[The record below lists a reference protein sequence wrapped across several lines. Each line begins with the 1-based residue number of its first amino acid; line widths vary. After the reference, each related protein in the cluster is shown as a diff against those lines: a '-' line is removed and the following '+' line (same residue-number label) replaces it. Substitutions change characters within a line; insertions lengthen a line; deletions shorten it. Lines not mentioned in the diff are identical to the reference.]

1 MMTIQEQLNAIN
13 ETFAKLHRDFVL
25 FESEKKSLSTK
36 FSLEYARVRKKW
48 DKEREQISAV
58 KEDVLKYYRIAKDN
72 SSKELVV
79 SGISGQCPD
88 IARLNSMIEQINS
101 YNRNDPVA
109 GQIIDLASR
118 YIVYLD
124 NELSQIGSKEQAE
137 KRDVDLQRVQES
149 SRLTQQK
156 KRVLM
161 DCERYLQGDDV
172 VNLVRLFEAIHRDY
186 EITESYFDA
195 WGQAVKRKR
204 MMLFGFQ
211 QFALDVPQMLCG
223 TLKNSLG
230 HYFNEII
237 KVVSCPCGFTTDSSE
252 ELNIEYID
260 RNETLVKKGI
270 QALILNFLR
279 YFRPGEYKVSVFD
292 YIHYNADI
300 LGPLSVLVSGKNSI
314 IEKTA
319 TDSKALKQNV
329 AILADYYR
337 KVEEKIG
344 TISLYQYNKQQKPE
358 NRIPFRILIIN
369 RAEDVYRTFDDPEM
383 SYIVNNAEKFGI
395 TVIHMYKSSDGGSKG
410 TDREKKYL
418 QKSKDCIRIISDLA
432 GNFYI
437 ENNVEWLAFKWLDAP
452 TVLPPDFVAKVMA
465 ATKPKEL
472 GSKYFSRY
480 SMKTPAKSTGKR
492 KPISIPFAVDED
504 DNVISCSFENDLFA
518 AYIMGAAG
526 SGKSTL
532 LHTIISGL
540 LMNYH
545 PDEVEL
551 WLMDFKMLEFK
562 RYVDHRPPHVKYILL
577 EKSEDLVFD
586 IIDRLT
592 ELLDKRQREFSQN
605 GWSKLT
611 DVPPEENMPA
621 VFVIIDEF
629 AQMSQ
634 ILKETKGAGYGL
646 DYTIKLENLLAKGRA
661 LGLKFI
667 FASQTYTTGISGLT
681 ETACK
686 QIQMRFALKNTP
698 DEIKQTL
705 NLSSDQITPE
715 LSRTIASMPAYET
728 IFKWADEDNN
738 IHIGRYRNMYTV
750 GSEIETLVDQI
761 NSAIKPVRAGS
772 STNNTTYIDKKPV
785 LIDGSRPKTFKS
797 QISHYKEYE
806 ATQDLEDYDISD
818 ILIYA
823 GVPCSFSLAKPFTL
837 CNATAENILVA
848 GGERD
853 SKANIILSILN
864 SYSRKDYD
872 IEIWAHERSPIF
884 RRYKNTVFGKYT
896 QRTDLGEICG
906 QITDIKKAVQKRAVS
921 EKLIVCFGYE
931 NLASDFDVL
940 GDGATELTEQERTH
954 SQRDTILPDMNE
966 ILQRF
971 RECKDPEEKMRIKTE
986 IAEYNQR
993 VAEANKGLAQNGV
1006 EDEVYGGIYDARAD
1020 MEWIIKR
1027 ASNYGLHFLFC
1038 FDRGRDF
1045 INLNLDENVFRHK
1058 ILFPMSKDESISI
1071 MGSRKANEVGDGT
1084 CIYSNGKD
1092 SFALRPH
1099 IYRGVPC
1106 NGWMIDDNGNIVQR
1120 G

>member
-1 MMTIQEQLNAIN
+1 MTIQEQLNAIN
-13 ETFAKLHRDFVL
+13 ETFVRLHKDFMR
-25 FESEKKSLSTK
+25 FEADKQALSSR
-36 FSLEYARVRKKW
+36 FSLEYARVQEKW
-48 DKEREQISAV
+48 DKERERIIAV

-72 SSKELVV
+72 SSKELVTI
-79 SGISGQCPD
+79 GISGQRPD
-88 IARLNSMIEQINS
+88 IARLNRMIEQINS
-101 YNRNDPVA
+101 YNRNDSVA
-109 GQIIDLASR
+109 GQIIDLSSQ
-118 YIVYLD
+118 YIAYL
-124 NELSQIGSKEQAE
+124 NRELYQISAKEQSE
-137 KRDVDLQRVQES
+137 RRDIDIRKDQKS

-156 KRVLM
+156 KQVLM
-161 DCERYLQGDDV
+161 DCEGYLRGEDV
-172 VNLVRLFEAIHRDY
+172 ANLVRLFETIRRDY
-186 EITESYFDA
+186 EITDSYFND

-204 MMLFGFQ
+204 MMLLGFQ
-211 QFALDVPQMLCG
+211 QFALDVPQMLCK
-223 TLKNSLG
+223 TLKGSLG
-230 HYFNEII
+230 HHFDENSRM
-237 KVVSCPCGFTTDSSE
+237 VNCPCGFTTDSSE
-252 ELNIEYID
+252 EIYIEYVD
-260 RNETLVKKGI
+260 RNEVFVKKGI

-279 YFRPGEYKVSVFD
+279 YFRPNEYKVSVFD
-292 YIHYNADI
+292 YIRYNTDI
-300 LGPLSVLVSGKNSI
+300 LGPLSALASGKNGI
-314 IEKTA
+314 VEKTGSDA
-319 TDSKALKQNV
+319 KSLRQNI

-337 KVEEKIG
+337 KVESKIG
-344 TISLYQYNKQQKPE
+344 IQTLYQYNKQQKPE
-358 NRIPFRILIIN
+358 NQIPFRVLIIN
-369 RAEDVYRTFDDPEM
+369 RAEDVYRTSDDSEM
-383 SYIVNNAEKFGI
+383 AYIVNNAEKFGI
-395 TVIHMYKSSDGGSKG
+395 TVVHMSKSVDGGSKG
-410 TDREKKYL
+410 KDREKKYL
-418 QKSKDCIRIISDLA
+418 AKSKDCIRIISDA
-432 GNFYI
+432 KGNFYI
-437 ENNVEWLAFKWLDAP
+437 ENDVEWLAFNWLDAP
-452 TVLPPDFVAKVMA
+452 ATLPADFITKVTA

-472 GSKYFSRY
+472 GSKYFTRY
-480 SMKTPAKSTGKR
+480 SMKTPVKSTGNR
-492 KPISIPFAVDED
+492 KPISIPFAINED
-504 DNVISCSFENDLFA
+504 DNVISCNFENDLFA

-540 LMNYH
+540 IMNYH

-586 IIDRLT
+586 IIDHLT
-592 ELLDKRQREFSQN
+592 DLLDKRQYKFSQN

-634 ILKETKGAGYGL
+634 ILKETKGAGYGS

-705 NLSSDQITPE
+705 TLSSDQITPE

-750 GSEIETLVDQI
+750 GNEVETLVDRI
-761 NSAIKPVRAGS
+761 NSVIKPVQAGS
-772 STNNTTYIDKKPV
+772 STTSTTYIDKKPV
-785 LIDGSRPKTFKS
+785 LIDGSQPKTFKS
-797 QISHYKEYE
+797 QIPYYREYE
-806 ATQDLEDYDISD
+806 ATQDLDDYDDSD

-848 GGERD
+848 GGDRD
-853 SKANIILSILN
+853 SKVNIILSILN
-864 SYSRKDYD
+864 SYGRKGHE
-872 IEIWAHERSPIF
+872 IEIWAHERAPTF
-884 RRYKNTVFGKYT
+884 KRYKNTVFGKKK

-906 QITDIKKAVQKRAVS
+906 QIAEIKKAVQKRTVS

-940 GDGATELTEQERTH
+940 GEGATEPVKREKFHL
-954 SQRDTILPDMNE
+954 QRDTSLPDMSE
-966 ILQRF
+966 ILQRV
-971 RECKDPEEKMRIKTE
+971 RECSDSEEKKRIVE
-986 IAEYNQR
+986 EYNR
-993 VAEANKGLAQNGV
+993 RRAEAENSSTH
-1006 EDEVYGGIYDARAD
+1006 EDAENDEYEGIYDARDD

-1027 ASNYGLHFLFC
+1027 APNYGLHFLFC
-1038 FDRGRDF
+1038 FDQGRDF
-1045 INLNLDENVFRHK
+1045 INLRLDENAFRHK

-1071 MGSRKANEVGDGT
+1071 MGTRKANEIGDGT

-1092 SFALRPH
+1092 SFTLRPH
-1099 IYRGVPC
+1099 IYHGLPC
-1106 NGWMIDDNGNIVQR
+1106 NGWTIDDAGNIVQR

>member
-1 MMTIQEQLNAIN
+1 MTIQEQLNAIN
-13 ETFAKLHRDFVL
+13 ETFVKLHKDFVG
-25 FESEKKSLSTK
+25 FEAEKQALSRK
-36 FSLEYARVRKKW
+36 FSMELSRVQEKW
-48 DKEREQISAV
+48 NKEREGISAV

-72 SSKELVV
+72 SSKDLVT
-79 SGISGQCPD
+79 SGIGGQRPD
-88 IARLNSMIEQINS
+88 IARLNRMIEQINAC
-101 YNRNDPVA
+101 NRNDPVA
-109 GQIIDLASR
+109 GQIIDLASQ
-118 YIVYLD
+118 YVAYLD
-124 NELSQIGSKEQAE
+124 HELSQISSREETE
-137 KRDVDLQRVQES
+137 KRNVDLRMNQE
-149 SRLTQQK
+149 RTKLTQQK
-156 KRVLM
+156 KQVLM
-161 DCERYLQGDDV
+161 DCQRYLQGEDV
-172 VNLVRLFEAIHRDY
+172 ANLVRLFEAIHRDY
-186 EITESYFDA
+186 EITEAYFKT
-195 WGQAVKRKR
+195 WGQAVQRKR

-230 HYFNEII
+230 HHFDAATKMVN
-237 KVVSCPCGFTTDSSE
+237 CPCGFTTDSSE
-252 ELNIEYID
+252 ELFVEYID
-260 RNETLVKKGI
+260 RNEAFVKKGI
-270 QALILNFLR
+270 QAVILNFLR
-279 YFRPGEYKVSVFD
+279 YFRPNEYKVSVFD
-292 YIHYNADI
+292 SIYYNADV
-300 LGPLSVLVSGKNSI
+300 LGPLSVLASGKNSI

-319 TDSKALKQNV
+319 SNDKNLRHNI

-337 KVEEKIG
+337 KVEAKIG
-344 TISLYQYNKQQKPE
+344 TRSLYQYNKQQKPE

-369 RAEDVYRTFDDPEM
+369 RAEDVYRTSDDPEM
-383 SYIVNNAEKFGI
+383 SYIVNNAKKFGV
-395 TVIHMYKSSDGGSKG
+395 TVVHMTKSADGGSKG
-410 TDREKKYL
+410 KDREKKYL
-418 QKSKDCIRIISDLA
+418 QNSKDCIRIISDSA
-432 GNFYI
+432 GKFYI
-437 ENNVEWLAFKWLDAP
+437 ENNVQWLAFKWLDAP
-452 TVLPPDFVAKVMA
+452 ATLPSEFVAKVTA

-472 GSKYFSRY
+472 GNKYFTRY

-492 KPISIPFAVDED
+492 KPISIPFAIDEE

-540 LMNYH
+540 VMNYH

-586 IIDRLT
+586 MIDHLT
-592 ELLDKRQREFSQN
+592 QLLDRRQHQFSQK

-634 ILKETKGAGYGL
+634 ILKETKGAGYGA

-705 NLSSDQITPE
+705 ALSSDQITPE

-738 IHIGRYRNMYTV
+738 VHVDRYRNMYTV
-750 GSEIETLVDQI
+750 GNEVELLIDKI
-761 NSAIKPVRAGS
+761 NAVMKPVRVGS
-772 STNNTTYIDKKPV
+772 ATTNTSYIDKKPV
-785 LIDGSRPKTFKS
+785 LIDGSQPKTFQS
-797 QISHYKEYE
+797 QIPWYREYE
-806 ATQDLEDYDISD
+806 AAHDLEDYDDSD
-818 ILIYA
+818 ILVYA
-823 GVPCSFSLAKPFTL
+823 GVPCSFSLAKPFLL
-837 CNATAENILVA
+837 CNATSENILIA
-848 GGERD
+848 GGDRD
-853 SKANIILSILN
+853 NKVNIILSVLK
-864 SYSRKDYD
+864 SYSRKGYD

-884 RRYKNTVFGKYT
+884 RRYKNTVFGKCT

-906 QITDIKKAVQKRAVS
+906 QIAQIKKAVQKRQVS
-921 EKLIVCFGYE
+921 EKMIVCFGYE
-931 NLASDFDVL
+931 NLSSDFDVL
-940 GDGATELTEQERTH
+940 GDGATEPVKQEKPR
-954 SQRDTILPDMNE
+954 SQRDTALPDMSE
-966 ILQRF
+966 ILRRV
-971 RECKDPEEKMRIKTE
+971 RECDDPEEKKRIVE
-986 IAEYNQR
+986 EYNRQR
-993 VAEANKGLAQNGV
+993 AEAENNPVQSTD
-1006 EDEVYGGIYDARAD
+1006 EDEAYSGIYDARDD

-1038 FDRGRDF
+1038 FDQVRDF
-1045 INLNLDENVFRHK
+1045 INLRLDENTFRHK

-1071 MGSRKANEVGDGT
+1071 MGSRKANELGDGT

-1092 SFALRPH
+1092 AFTLRPH

-1106 NGWMIDDNGNIVQR
+1106 NGWIVDDRGNIVQR

>member
-1 MMTIQEQLNAIN
+1 MTIQEQLNAIN
-13 ETFAKLHRDFVL
+13 ETFVKLHKDFVR
-25 FESEKKSLSTK
+25 FEAEKKSLSSR
-36 FSLEYARVRKKW
+36 FSTEHSRVQEKW
-48 DKEREQISAV
+48 DKERERISAV
-58 KEDVLKYYRIAKDN
+58 KEDVLKYYRIAKDS
-72 SSKELVV
+72 SSKELVS

-88 IARLNSMIEQINS
+88 IARLNRMIEQINS
-101 YNRNDPVA
+101 SSRNDPVA
-109 GQIIDLASR
+109 GQIIDLASQ
-118 YIVYLD
+118 YIAYLD
-124 NELSQIGSKEQAE
+124 DELSQISSKERFE
-137 KRDVDLQRVQES
+137 KRNVDLRKGQEAAQ
-149 SRLTQQK
+149 LTQQK
-156 KRVLM
+156 KQVLM
-161 DCERYLQGDDV
+161 NCERYLQGDDV
-172 VNLVRLFEAIHRDY
+172 ANLVRLFEAIHRDY
-186 EITESYFDA
+186 EITESYFKT
-195 WGQAVKRKR
+195 WGQTVKRKR

-223 TLKNSLG
+223 TLKSSLG
-230 HYFNEII
+230 HHFNETT
-237 KVVSCPCGFTTDSSE
+237 KMVNCPCGFTTDSSE
-252 ELNIEYID
+252 ELFIEYVD
-260 RNETLVKKGI
+260 RNEAFLKKGI
-270 QALILNFLR
+270 QALILNFIR
-279 YFRPGEYKVSVFD
+279 YFRPSEYKVSVFD
-292 YIHYNADI
+292 YIHYNADV
-300 LGPLSVLVSGKNSI
+300 LGPLFALTSGKNSI

-319 TDSKALKQNV
+319 SDSKTLRQNIV
-329 AILADYYR
+329 ILADYYR
-337 KVEEKIG
+337 KVEPKLG
-344 TISLYQYNKQQKPE
+344 TLTLYQYNKKQKPE

-369 RAEDVYRTFDDPEM
+369 RAEDVYRASDDPEM
-383 SYIVNNAEKFGI
+383 SYVVNNAEKFGV
-395 TVIHMYKSSDGGSKG
+395 TVVHMSKSSDGGSKSK
-410 TDREKKYL
+410 DREKKYL
-418 QKSKDCIRIISDLA
+418 QKSKDCIRIISDSA

-452 TVLPPDFVAKVMA
+452 ASLPAEFVAKVTA

-472 GSKYFSRY
+472 GNKYFSRY
-480 SMKTPAKSTGKR
+480 SMKTPVKSTGKR

-540 LMNYH
+540 IMNYH

-586 IIDRLT
+586 IIDHLT
-592 ELLDKRQREFSQN
+592 ELLDKRQYKFSQN

-634 ILKETKGAGYGL
+634 ILKETKGAGYGA

-705 NLSSDQITPE
+705 TLYSDQITPE
-715 LSRTIASMPAYET
+715 LSRTISSMPAYET

-738 IHIGRYRNMYTV
+738 VHIGRYRNMYTV
-750 GSEIETLVDQI
+750 GNEVETLVDKI
-761 NSAIKPVRAGS
+761 NAVIKPIRAG
-772 STNNTTYIDKKPV
+772 STNNTTCIDKKPV
-785 LIDGSRPKTFKS
+785 LIDGSQPKTFKS
-797 QISHYKEYE
+797 QVPYYREYE
-806 ATQDLEDYDISD
+806 ATQDLDDLDDSD
-818 ILIYA
+818 ILVYA

-837 CNATAENILVA
+837 CNATAENILIA
-848 GGERD
+848 GGDRD
-853 SKANIILSILN
+853 SKVNIILSILN
-864 SYSRKDYD
+864 SYSRKGYD

-884 RRYKNTVFGKYT
+884 KRYKNTVFGKRT

-906 QITDIKKAVQKRAVS
+906 QIADIKKAVQKRTVS

-940 GDGATELTEQERTH
+940 GDGATEPVKQETPRP
-954 SQRDTILPDMNE
+954 QRDSSLPDMSE
-966 ILQRF
+966 ILQRV
-971 RECKDPEEKMRIKTE
+971 RECDDPEEKKHIVE
-986 IAEYNQR
+986 EYNR
-993 VAEANKGLAQNGV
+993 RRAEA
-1006 EDEVYGGIYDARAD
+1006 EDNAVQKPDEDGEYSGIYDARDD

-1038 FDRGRDF
+1038 FDQGRDF
-1045 INLNLDENVFRHK
+1045 VNLRLDENAFRHK

-1071 MGSRKANEVGDGT
+1071 MGSRKANEIGDGT

-1092 SFALRPH
+1092 FFTLRPH

-1106 NGWMIDDNGNIVQR
+1106 NGWTIDDTGNIVQR

>member
-1 MMTIQEQLNAIN
+1 MTIQERLDAIN
-13 ETFAKLHRDFVL
+13 ETFVKLHKDFVR
-25 FESEKKSLSTK
+25 FEAEKKSLSSR
-36 FSLEYARVRKKW
+36 FSLEYSRVQQKW
-48 DKEREQISAV
+48 DRERSRVSAV

-72 SSKELVV
+72 SSKELVS
-79 SGISGQCPD
+79 SGVGKQRPD
-88 IARLNSMIEQINS
+88 IARLNRMIEQINS
-101 YNRNDPVA
+101 YNRNDPIA
-109 GQIIDLASR
+109 GQIIDLAGQ
-118 YIVYLD
+118 YIAYLD
-124 NELSQIGSKEQAE
+124 NELSQISSKEQLE
-137 KRDVDLQRVQES
+137 MRNIDLKKTQEWTQ
-149 SRLTQQK
+149 LTKQK
-156 KRVLM
+156 KQVLM
-161 DCERYLQGDDV
+161 DCERYLQGDDIA
-172 VNLVRLFEAIHRDY
+172 NLVHLFEDIHRDY
-186 EITESYFDA
+186 EITESYFKT
-195 WGQAVKRKR
+195 WGQPIKRKR

-211 QFALDVPQMLCG
+211 QFALDVPQLLCG

-230 HYFNEII
+230 HYYNETT
-237 KVVSCPCGFTTDSSE
+237 KMVNCPCGFTTDSSE
-252 ELNIEYID
+252 ELFIEYID
-260 RNETLVKKGI
+260 RNEAYLKKGI

-279 YFRPGEYKVSVFD
+279 YFRPSEYKVSVFD
-292 YIHYNADI
+292 YIHYNADV
-300 LGPLSVLVSGKNSI
+300 LGPISALANGKNSV

-319 TDSKALKQNV
+319 SNSKSLKQNI

-337 KVEEKIG
+337 KVEAKLG
-344 TISLYQYNKQQKPE
+344 TLSLFQYNKQQKPE
-358 NRIPFRILIIN
+358 YRIPFRILIIN
-369 RAEDVYRTFDDPEM
+369 RPEEVLRASDDSEM

-395 TVIHMYKSSDGGSKG
+395 TIIHMSKSFDGGSKG
-410 TDREKKYL
+410 KDREKKYL
-418 QKSKDCIRIISDLA
+418 QQSKDCIRIISDSN
-432 GNFYI
+432 GSFFV
-437 ENNVEWLAFKWLDAP
+437 ENNAEWLAFKWLDAP
-452 TVLPPDFVAKVMA
+452 STLPADFITKVTE

-472 GSKYFSRY
+472 GNKYFSRY
-480 SMKTPAKSTGKR
+480 SMKIPTKSIGKR
-492 KPISIPFAVDED
+492 KPIFIPFAIDED
-504 DNVISCSFENDLFA
+504 DNVISCNFENDLFA

-540 LMNYH
+540 IMNYH

-562 RYVDHRPPHVKYILL
+562 RYVNHMPPHVKYILL

-586 IIDRLT
+586 IIDHLT
-592 ELLDKRQREFSQN
+592 ELLDRRQYRFSQN

-611 DVPPEENMPA
+611 EVPPEENMPA

-705 NLSSDQITPE
+705 TLSSDQITPA
-715 LSRTIASMPAYET
+715 LSRTIASMPAYQT
-728 IFKWADEDNN
+728 IFKWTDEDNN
-738 IHIGRYRNMYTV
+738 VHIGRYRNMYTV
-750 GSEIETLVDQI
+750 GNEVEALVDKI
-761 NSAIKPVRAGS
+761 NAGIKPIRAGR
-772 STNNTTYIDKKPV
+772 TTDTTFIDKKPV
-785 LIDGSRPKTFKS
+785 LIDGSQPKTFKS
-797 QISHYKEYE
+797 QVPYYREYE
-806 ATQDLEDYDISD
+806 AAQDLDDLDDSD

-837 CNATAENILVA
+837 CNATAENILIA
-848 GGERD
+848 GGDRD
-853 SKANIILSILN
+853 SKVNIILSILN
-864 SYSRKDYD
+864 SYSRKGHD

-884 RRYKNTVFGKYT
+884 KRYKNTVFGKRT
-896 QRTDLGEICG
+896 QRTDLGEICSR
-906 QITDIKKAVQKRAVS
+906 ISDIKKTIQKRTVS

-931 NLASDFDVL
+931 NLASDFDIL
-940 GDGATELTEQERTH
+940 GDGATEPVVQEKPY
-954 SQRDTILPDMNE
+954 SQRDSSLPDMSE

-971 RECKDPEEKMRIKTE
+971 RECDDPEEKKRIVE
-986 IAEYNQR
+986 EYNR
-993 VAEANKGLAQNGV
+993 RRAEAESNPVQTV
-1006 EDEVYGGIYDARAD
+1006 DEDEGYGGIYDARDD

-1038 FDRGRDF
+1038 FDQGRDF
-1045 INLNLDENVFRHK
+1045 INLRLDENAFRHK

-1071 MGSRKANEVGDGT
+1071 MGSRKANEIGDGT

-1092 SFALRPH
+1092 SFTLRPH

-1106 NGWMIDDNGNIVQR
+1106 NGWTIDDSGSIVQK

>member
-1 MMTIQEQLNAIN
+1 MTIQEQLNAIN
-13 ETFAKLHRDFVL
+13 ETFVKLHKDFVR
-25 FESEKKSLSTK
+25 FEAEKKSLSSR
-36 FSLEYARVRKKW
+36 FALEYSRVQEKW
-48 DKEREQISAV
+48 DKERERISAV

-72 SSKELVV
+72 SSKELVT
-79 SGISGQCPD
+79 SGISGQRPD
-88 IARLNSMIEQINS
+88 IARLNRMIEQISS
-101 YNRNDPVA
+101 YSRNDPVA
-109 GQIIDLASR
+109 GQIIDLASQ

-124 NELSQIGSKEQAE
+124 NELAQISSKEQAE
-137 KRDVDLQRVQES
+137 KRNVDLRKDQES
-149 SRLTQQK
+149 SKLTQQK
-156 KRVLM
+156 KQVLM

-172 VNLVRLFEAIHRDY
+172 ANLVRLFEAIHRDY
-186 EITESYFDA
+186 EITESYFKT

-211 QFALDVPQMLCG
+211 QFALDVPQMLCS

-230 HYFNEII
+230 HHFNETT
-237 KVVSCPCGFTTDSSE
+237 KMVNCPCGFTTDSSE
-252 ELNIEYID
+252 ELYIEYVD
-260 RNETLVKKGI
+260 RNEAFVKKGI

-279 YFRPGEYKVSVFD
+279 YFRPSEYKVSVFD
-292 YIHYNADI
+292 YIHYNADV
-300 LGPLSVLVSGKNSI
+300 LGPLSVLASGKNSI

-319 TDSKALKQNV
+319 SDSKTLRQNI

-337 KVEEKIG
+337 KVEAKIG
-344 TISLYQYNKQQKPE
+344 TLSLYQYNKQQKPE
-358 NRIPFRILIIN
+358 NRIPFRILIVN
-369 RAEDVYRTFDDPEM
+369 RAEDVYRTSDDPEM

-395 TVIHMYKSSDGGSKG
+395 TVVYMSKSSDGGSKG
-410 TDREKKYL
+410 KDREKKYL
-418 QKSKDCIRIISDLA
+418 QKSKDCIRIISDST

-452 TVLPPDFVAKVMA
+452 ATLPSDFVAKVTA

-472 GSKYFSRY
+472 GNKYFSRY
-480 SMKTPAKSTGKR
+480 SMKAPAKSSGKR
-492 KPISIPFAVDED
+492 KPISIPFAIDED

-540 LMNYH
+540 IMNYH

-586 IIDRLT
+586 IIDHLT
-592 ELLDKRQREFSQN
+592 ELLDKRQYKFSQN

-634 ILKETKGAGYGL
+634 ILKETKGAGYGA

-705 NLSSDQITPE
+705 TLSSDQITPE

-738 IHIGRYRNMYTV
+738 VHIGRYRNMYTV
-750 GSEIETLVDQI
+750 GNEVETLVDQI
-761 NSAIKPVRAGS
+761 NSVIKPIRSGS
-772 STNNTTYIDKKPV
+772 TTNTTCIDKKPV
-785 LIDGSRPKTFKS
+785 LIDGSQPKTFKS
-797 QISHYKEYE
+797 QVSHYKEYE
-806 ATQDLEDYDISD
+806 AAQDLDDYDDSD
-818 ILIYA
+818 ILVYA

-837 CNATAENILVA
+837 CNATAENILIA
-848 GGERD
+848 GGDRD
-853 SKANIILSILN
+853 SKVNIILSILN
-864 SYSRKDYD
+864 SYSRKGHD

-884 RRYKNTVFGKYT
+884 KRYKSTVFGKRT

-906 QITDIKKAVQKRAVS
+906 EIADIKKAVQKRNVP
-921 EKLIVCFGYE
+921 EKLIVVFGYE

-940 GDGATELTEQERTH
+940 GDGATEPVKQEKPRPK
-954 SQRDTILPDMNE
+954 RDSSLPDMSE
-966 ILQRF
+966 ILQRV
-971 RECKDPEEKMRIKTE
+971 RECDDPEEKKRIVE
-986 IAEYNQR
+986 EYNR
-993 VAEANKGLAQNGV
+993 RRAEAESNTVQEV
-1006 EDEVYGGIYDARAD
+1006 DEDEEYGGIYDARDD

-1038 FDRGRDF
+1038 FDQGRDF
-1045 INLNLDENVFRHK
+1045 INLRLDENAFRHK

-1071 MGSRKANEVGDGT
+1071 MGSRKANEIGDGT

-1092 SFALRPH
+1092 SFTLRPH

-1106 NGWMIDDNGNIVQR
+1106 NGWTIDDNGNIVQR

>member
-1 MMTIQEQLNAIN
+1 MTIQEQLNAIN
-13 ETFAKLHRDFVL
+13 ETFVKLHRDFVR
-25 FESEKKSLSTK
+25 FEADKQTLSGK
-36 FSLEYARVRKKW
+36 YSLEYARVQEKW
-48 DKEREQISAV
+48 NKERERITAV

-72 SSKELVV
+72 SSKELVT
-79 SGISGQCPD
+79 SGIGGQRPD
-88 IARLNSMIEQINS
+88 IARLNRMIEQINS
-101 YNRNDPVA
+101 NSRNDPVA
-109 GQIIDLASR
+109 GQIVDLASQ
-118 YIVYLD
+118 YVSYLD
-124 NELSQIGSKEQAE
+124 KELAQISSKEQAE
-137 KRDVDLQRVQES
+137 RQNVDQRKDQES
-149 SRLTQQK
+149 ARLTQQK
-156 KRVLM
+156 KQVLM
-161 DCERYLQGDDV
+161 DCERYLKGDDV
-172 VNLVRLFEAIHRDY
+172 ANLVRLFEAIHRDY
-186 EITESYFDA
+186 EITESYFKN
-195 WGQAVKRKR
+195 WGQAVQRKR

-211 QFALDVPQMLCG
+211 QFALDVPQMLCK
-223 TLKNSLG
+223 TLKGSLG
-230 HYFNEII
+230 HHFDETSKMVN
-237 KVVSCPCGFTTDSSE
+237 CPCGFTTDSSE
-252 ELNIEYID
+252 EINIEYVD
-260 RNETLVKKGI
+260 RNEAYVKKGI
-270 QALILNFLR
+270 QALVLNFLR
-279 YFRPGEYKVSVFD
+279 YFRPSEYKVSVFD

-300 LGPLSVLVSGKNSI
+300 LGPLSALTSGKNSI
-314 IEKTA
+314 IEKPA
-319 TDSKALKQNV
+319 SDSKSLRQNI

-337 KVEEKIG
+337 KVESKIG
-344 TISLYQYNKQQKPE
+344 TMTLYQYNKQQKPE

-369 RAEDVYRTFDDPEM
+369 RAEDVYRTSDDPEM
-383 SYIVNNAEKFGI
+383 SYIVNNAEKFGV
-395 TVIHMYKSSDGGSKG
+395 TVIHMSKSSDGGSKG
-410 TDREKKYL
+410 KDREKKYL
-418 QKSKDCIRIISDLA
+418 AKSKDCVRIISDA
-432 GNFYI
+432 QGNFFV

-452 TVLPPDFVAKVMA
+452 STLPSDFIARVTA
-465 ATKPKEL
+465 ATKPKEV

-492 KPISIPFAVDED
+492 KPISIPFAIDED

-540 LMNYH
+540 IMNYH

-586 IIDRLT
+586 IIDHLT
-592 ELLDKRQREFSQN
+592 ELLDKRQYKFSQN

-634 ILKETKGAGYGL
+634 ILKETKGAGYGA

-698 DEIKQTL
+698 EEIKQTL
-705 NLSSDQITPE
+705 TLSSDQITPE

-738 IHIGRYRNMYTV
+738 VHIGRYRNMYTV
-750 GSEIETLVDQI
+750 GNEVETLVDKI
-761 NSAIKPVRAGS
+761 NATIKPVKAG
-772 STNNTTYIDKKPV
+772 NTTSTTCIDKKPV
-785 LIDGSRPKTFKS
+785 LIDGSQPKTFKS
-797 QISHYKEYE
+797 QIPYYREFE
-806 ATQDLEDYDISD
+806 ATQDLDDYDDSD
-818 ILIYA
+818 ILMYA

-837 CNATAENILVA
+837 CNATAENILIA
-848 GGERD
+848 GGDRD
-853 SKANIILSILN
+853 SKVNIILSILN
-864 SYSRKDYD
+864 SYSRKGHE

-884 RRYKNTVFGKYT
+884 KRYKGTVFGKRT
-896 QRTDLGEICG
+896 QRTDLAEICG
-906 QITDIKKAVQKRAVS
+906 QISEIKKAVQKRTVS

-940 GDGATELTEQERTH
+940 GDGATEPVVQERARP
-954 SQRDTILPDMNE
+954 QRDTSLPDMSE
-966 ILQRF
+966 ILQRV
-971 RECKDPEEKMRIKTE
+971 RECDDPEEKKRIVE
-986 IAEYNQR
+986 EYNR
-993 VAEANKGLAQNGV
+993 RRAVAENNAAQDDY
-1006 EDEVYGGIYDARAD
+1006 EDEEIGGIYDARD
-1020 MEWIIKR
+1020 DVEWIIKR

-1038 FDRGRDF
+1038 FDQGRDF
-1045 INLNLDENVFRHK
+1045 INLRLDENAFRHK
-1058 ILFPMSKDESISI
+1058 ILFPMSKDESLSI
-1071 MGSRKANEVGDGT
+1071 MGSRKANEIGDGT

-1092 SFALRPH
+1092 AFTLRPH

-1106 NGWMIDDNGNIVQR
+1106 NGWTIDDNGNIIQR

>member
-1 MMTIQEQLNAIN
+1 MTIQEQLNAIN
-13 ETFAKLHRDFVL
+13 ETFVKLHKDFVR
-25 FESEKKSLSTK
+25 FEADKKSLSSR
-36 FSLEYARVRKKW
+36 FSLEHSRVQEKW
-48 DKEREQISAV
+48 DKERERITAV

-72 SSKELVV
+72 SSKELVA
-79 SGISGQCPD
+79 SGISGQRPD
-88 IARLNSMIEQINS
+88 IARLNRMIEQINS
-101 YNRNDPVA
+101 YSRNDPVA
-109 GQIIDLASR
+109 GQIIDLASQ
-118 YIVYLD
+118 YVAYLD
-124 NELSQIGSKEQAE
+124 NELSQISSKEQAE
-137 KRDVDLQRVQES
+137 KRNVDLRKEQES
-149 SRLTQQK
+149 SKLTQQK
-156 KRVLM
+156 KQVLM

-172 VNLVRLFEAIHRDY
+172 ANLVRLFEAIHRDY
-186 EITESYFDA
+186 EITESYFKT

-211 QFALDVPQMLCG
+211 QFALDVPQMLCS

-230 HYFNEII
+230 HHFNETT
-237 KVVSCPCGFTTDSSE
+237 KMVNCPCGFTTDSFE
-252 ELNIEYID
+252 ELYIEYVD
-260 RNETLVKKGI
+260 RNEAFVKKGI

-279 YFRPGEYKVSVFD
+279 YFRPSEYKVSVFD
-292 YIHYNADI
+292 YIHYNADV
-300 LGPLSVLVSGKNSI
+300 LGPLSVLASGKNSI

-319 TDSKALKQNV
+319 SDPKTLRQNI

-337 KVEEKIG
+337 KVEAKIG
-344 TISLYQYNKQQKPE
+344 TLSLYQYNKQQKPE
-358 NRIPFRILIIN
+358 NRIPFRILIVN
-369 RAEDVYRTFDDPEM
+369 RAEDVYRTSDDPEM

-395 TVIHMYKSSDGGSKG
+395 TVVHMSKSSDGGSKG
-410 TDREKKYL
+410 KDREKKYL
-418 QKSKDCIRIISDLA
+418 QKSKDCIRIISDSA

-452 TVLPPDFVAKVMA
+452 ATLPSDFVAKVTA

-472 GSKYFSRY
+472 GNKYFSRY

-492 KPISIPFAVDED
+492 KPISVPFAIDED

-540 LMNYH
+540 IMNYH

-586 IIDRLT
+586 IIDHLT
-592 ELLDKRQREFSQN
+592 ELLDKRQYKFSQN

-634 ILKETKGAGYGL
+634 ILKETKGAGYGS

-705 NLSSDQITPE
+705 TLSSDQITPE

-738 IHIGRYRNMYTV
+738 VHIGRYRNMYTV
-750 GSEIETLVDQI
+750 GNEVETLVDQI
-761 NSAIKPVRAGS
+761 NTVIKPIRAGS
-772 STNNTTYIDKKPV
+772 STTNTTYIDKKPV
-785 LIDGSRPKTFKS
+785 LIDGSQPKTFKS
-797 QISHYKEYE
+797 QVSHYKEYE
-806 ATQDLEDYDISD
+806 AAQELDDYDDSD
-818 ILIYA
+818 ILVYA

-837 CNATAENILVA
+837 CNATAENILIA
-848 GGERD
+848 GGDRD
-853 SKANIILSILN
+853 SKVNIILSILN
-864 SYSRKDYD
+864 SYSRKGHD
-872 IEIWAHERSPIF
+872 IEIWAHERSPIYK
-884 RRYKNTVFGKYT
+884 RYKSTVFGKRT
-896 QRTDLGEICG
+896 QRTDLGEICVE
-906 QITDIKKAVQKRAVS
+906 IADIKKAVQKRNVP
-921 EKLIVCFGYE
+921 EKLIVVFGYE

-940 GDGATELTEQERTH
+940 GDGATEPVKQEKPR
-954 SQRDTILPDMNE
+954 SQRDSSLPDMSE
-966 ILQRF
+966 ILQRV
-971 RECKDPEEKMRIKTE
+971 RECNDPEEKRRIVE
-986 IAEYNQR
+986 EYNR
-993 VAEANKGLAQNGV
+993 RRAEAESNATQD
-1006 EDEVYGGIYDARAD
+1006 EDEDEEYGGIYDARDD

-1038 FDRGRDF
+1038 FDQGRDF
-1045 INLNLDENVFRHK
+1045 INLRLDENAFRHK

-1071 MGSRKANEVGDGT
+1071 MGSRKANEIGDGT

-1092 SFALRPH
+1092 SFTLRPH